1 MEQRISN
8 RMPILDHELKWRER
22 EMKDDQ
28 RKGGGFD
35 SLLCV
40 CQREIVVCDTGED
53 LIQDLEENGAKGK
66 GERER
71 GDGVWR
77 CVEEGS
83 KERP

>member
-1 MEQRISN
+1 MEQRICN

-22 EMKDDQ
+22 EVENQ
-28 RKGGGFD
+28 RKGERFD

-40 CQREIVVCDTGED
+40 CQCEIVVCDTGED
-53 LIQDLEENGAKGK
+53 LIQDPQENGAPREK

-71 GDGVWR
+71 GYVVWC